1 MVCMVSIKTIAEECG
16 VSIATVSKALNNHS
30 DVSSTTKKLVC
41 DTAKKLGYFP
51 NAQARALKTNKTYN
65 IGVLL
70 QDKAHSG
77 LTHSYFSAVL
87 DSFRVEVEKN
97 GYDIT
102 FICGKIGGNEM
113 SYYEHCMYRSVDGI
127 LAACV
132 DFYDSE
138 IAELMKCDI
147 PLVTIDYQA
156 EGVCSVSSDNVIGI
170 RKIVEY
176 ASECGHQKIAY
187 IYGESSQVT
196 TMRLNSYLD
205 TMKRLGIQVQL
216 DYLRQGKY
224 HDVDSVH
231 KITAEM
237 LTLYDRPTFI
247 ILPDDFAAIGALNA
261 AKEAGV
267 RIPED
272 LSIAGYDGIKMTQ
285 LMKPALT
292 TFEQDTYKIGRTA
305 AEILLKKIRKE
316 DISESEKSALIS
328 GNFIKGATV
337 KNI

>member
-1 MVCMVSIKTIAEECG
+1 M
-16 VSIATVSKALNNHS
+16 
-30 DVSSTTKKLVC
+30 
-41 DTAKKLGYFP
+41 
-51 NAQARALKTNKTYN
+51 
-65 IGVLL
+65 
-70 QDKAHSG
+70 
-77 LTHSYFSAVL
+77 
-87 DSFRVEVEKN
+87 
-97 GYDIT
+97 
-102 FICGKIGGNEM
+102 
-113 SYYEHCMYRSVDGI
+113 
-127 LAACV
+127 
-132 DFYDSE
+132 
-138 IAELMKCDI
+138 
-147 PLVTIDYQA
+147 
-156 EGVCSVSSDNVIGI
+156 IGI

-205 TMKRLGIQVQL
+205 TMKRLGIQVQP

-305 AEILLKKIRKE
+305 AEILLKRIRKE
-316 DISESEKSALIS
+316 DISENEKSALIS